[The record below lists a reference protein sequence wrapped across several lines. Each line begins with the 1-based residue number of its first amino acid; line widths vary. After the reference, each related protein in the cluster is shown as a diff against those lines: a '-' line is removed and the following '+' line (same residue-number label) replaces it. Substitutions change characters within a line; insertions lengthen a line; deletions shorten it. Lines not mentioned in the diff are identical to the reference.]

1 MAGRIVPC
9 KPEDVMGLLVKD
21 VDRLNR
27 RILKGLVTAAG
38 RGGHAV
44 VPRIPIAFG
53 TMRKSVHVDATEA
66 TAGHVRIVVDAPEA
80 ASVEQGSRPHVPP
93 LGPILKWVKLRGM
106 QGIDKKGELR
116 SPTRNAWG
124 PTTAAAAHR
133 IASQIRDLE
142 KQTLF
147 TGRHVEISAVLE
159 IARAIQRSIGKHGT
173 KPQWPVRR
181 SLPEIAKILDFEI
194 TAAVTGPQEWPG
206 G

>member
-1 MAGRIVPC
+1 MPGRIVPC
-9 KPEDVMGLLVKD
+9 KPEEVMGLLVKD
-21 VDRLNR
+21 ADRLQR

-53 TMRKSVHVDATEA
+53 AMRKSVHVDATEA

-80 ASVEQGSRPHVPP
+80 AAVERGSRPHLPP

-116 SPTRNAWG
+116 SPSRNAWG
-124 PTTAAAAHR
+124 PTTSAAAHA
-133 IASQIRDLE
+133 IASRIRE
-142 KQTLF
+142 MERQVLF
-147 TGRHVEISAVLE
+147 TGRHVEISAIVE
-159 IARAIQRSIGKHGT
+159 IARSIQHAIGKHGT

-194 TAAVTGPQEWPG
+194 TTAVKGPSDAG
-206 G
+206 D